1 MKSKIRIGAL
11 ISGTGTN
18 LQAILKACHQG
29 DIDGR
34 VVFIGSDN
42 PEATGLQMGRKAGI
56 ATFVVDYST
65 IERRFRTDPDQME
78 VPPDFQIDDI
88 RRKQH
93 FFRVDAEPR
102 KVAQFLTGRSIVEGQ
117 LLRQMQA
124 HRFDLLVCAGFMR
137 VLTFDF
143 IDRVN
148 NDPDRPRIM
157 NIHPALLPA
166 FPGVDGYADTFRYG
180 CKIAGCTVHF
190 IDYGED
196 TGPIIAQ
203 RAFAIGDDDTLEAV
217 KKKGLALEWEVF
229 PQCIQL
235 FAQGRLRL
243 KRRAF
248 ELAGGVRFE
257 RTVVTV
263 LPDR

>member
-18 LQAILKACHQG
+18 LQAILKACRQER
-29 DIDGR
+29 IDGR

-42 PEATGLQMGRKAGI
+42 PSAAGLQMGRQAGI
-56 ATFVVDYST
+56 PTFVVDYRA
-65 IERRFRTDPDQME
+65 IEQRYRTHPHRMQ
-78 VPPDFQIDDI
+78 VPPDFQLDDV

-93 FFRVDAEPR
+93 LFPPDADRR
-102 KVAQFLTGRSIVEGQ
+102 KVTRFLTGRCIAERQ

-124 HRFDLLVCAGFMR
+124 YPFDLLVCAGFMR
-137 VLTFDF
+137 VLTPYF

-148 NDPDRPRIM
+148 TDPDLPRIM

-190 IDYGED
+190 LDYGED

-203 RAFAIGDDDTLEAV
+203 RAFPITEDDTIGSV
-217 KKKGLALEWEVF
+217 KKKGLAVEWEVF

-235 FAQGRLRL
+235 FARGRLRL
-243 KRRAF
+243 ERHRPGPSGSAAIERAVVKI
-248 ELAGGVRFE
+248 LPAG
-257 RTVVTV
+257 
-263 LPDR
+263 

>member
-1 MKSKIRIGAL
+1 MKSRIRIGAL

-18 LQAILKACHQG
+18 LQAILKACDRG
-29 DIDGR
+29 EIDGQ

-42 PEATGLQMGRKAGI
+42 PEAAGLQMGRQAGI
-56 ATFVVDYST
+56 ATIVVDYDA
-65 IERRFRTDPDQME
+65 IERGFRADPDQMKI
-78 VPPDFQIDDI
+78 PPDFHIDDI

-93 FFRVDAEPR
+93 LFPPDAER
-102 KVAQFLTGRSIVEGQ
+102 HRVVQFLTGRSIAEDQ

-124 HRFDLLVCAGFMR
+124 HPFDLLVCAGFMR
-137 VLTFDF
+137 VLTPYF

-148 NDPDRPRIM
+148 IDPNRPRIM

-196 TGPIIAQ
+196 TGPIISQ
-203 RAFAIGDDDTLEAV
+203 RAFAIRDDDTLESV

-229 PQCIQL
+229 PHCIQL
-235 FAQGRLRL
+235 FARGRLRL
-243 KRRAF
+243 ARRSF
-248 ELAGGVRFE
+248 ELAGGVQFE
-257 RTVVTV
+257 RTVVNI
-263 LPDR
+263 LPAG

>member
-18 LQAILKACHQG
+18 LQAILKACQQEKIAG
-29 DIDGR
+29 T

-42 PEATGLQMGRKAGI
+42 PAAAGLQLGRRAGI
-56 ATFVVDYST
+56 STFVVDYRA
-65 IERRFRTDPDQME
+65 IERNYREDPDRTE
-78 VPPDFQIDDI
+78 FPSDFQLDDI
-88 RRKQH
+88 RRKQNL
-93 FFRVDAEPR
+93 FPFDADR
-102 KVAQFLTGRSIVEGQ
+102 SKVAQFLSGRSLSEEQ

-124 HRFDLLVCAGFMR
+124 HPFDLLVCAGFMR
-137 VLTFDF
+137 VLTPYF

-148 NDPDRPRIM
+148 TDPYLPRIM

-166 FPGVDGYADTFRYG
+166 FPGIDGYADTFRYG

-190 IDYGED
+190 VDYGED

-203 RAFAIGDDDTLEAV
+203 RAFPIEDEDTIESV
-217 KKKGLALEWEVF
+217 KKKGLALEWKLY

-243 KRRAF
+243 ERCSF
-248 ELAGGVRFE
+248 GLAGGDVLQ
-257 RTVVTV
+257 RTVVKI
-263 LPDR
+263 LPGG